1 MALLEI
7 DSFVLKFKNLLLA
20 GVNANLT
27 INSQAGKAILT
38 LTAEVDV
45 PPLHP
50 RHVGAAR
57 LRRRERRAAERE
69 TNVTTGVAGSN
80 PATEEANPNLAA
92 EEAVSDSDVE
102 DNITEEVIEKDQ
114 TTNVKATEK
123 VNEIEDTEIV
133 EEKEL
138 GCDKCAFVGKT
149 SAGLKTHQTTVHRKH
164 RGGKSLFTI
173 IWWRNMGEFLPP
185 LPYLGGGLSPN

>member
-1 MALLEI
+1 MAHLEI
-7 DSFVLKFKNLLLA
+7 DFFVLKFKNLLLA

-69 TNVTTGVAGSN
+69 TADVTAGLAVNN
-80 PATEEANPNLAA
+80 PVEEANPNLAA
-92 EEAVSDSDVE
+92 EEAACDSDVE
-102 DNITEEVIEKDQ
+102 DNITEEVIEKDK

-123 VNEIEDTEIV
+123 VSEIEETDIV
-133 EEKEL
+133 EEEEL
-138 GCDKCAFVGKT
+138 GCDKCAFRGKT
-149 SAGLKTHQTTVHRKH
+149 LAGLKHT
-164 RGGKSLFTI
+164 
-173 IWWRNMGEFLPP
+173 
-185 LPYLGGGLSPN
+185 PNDHA